1 MSQLLLD
8 KRKYLNK
15 ETAFKNDS
23 EYPLTAKQYF
33 EATVRIYED
42 VELLEKEYNLL
53 KI

>member
-1 MSQLLLD
+1 MSQLLSD

-23 EYPLTAKQYF
+23 EYSFTAKQHF

-42 VELLEKEYNLL
+42 VELLEKECDLL